1 MNNKYTAHINLC
13 QAGEEIV
20 LYFSNLSKKDAE
32 AIHRVMDKHYS
43 HITSSA
49 DVLSYGWEEQK

>member
-1 MNNKYTAHINLC
+1 MNTKYTAHITLC

-20 LYFSNLSKKDAE
+20 LHFSNLSKKDAE
-32 AIHRVMDKHYS
+32 AIHRVVDKNYS

-49 DVLSYGWEEQK
+49 DVISYGWEEQK

>member
-1 MNNKYTAHINLC
+1 MNNKYTAHINLR
-13 QAGEEIV
+13 QEEKEIV
-20 LYFSNLSKKDAE
+20 LYFNNLSKKDAE
-32 AIHRVMDKHYS
+32 AIYRVMDKHYS

>member
-1 MNNKYTAHINLC
+1 MNNKYTAHINLR
-13 QAGEEIV
+13 QEEKEIV
-20 LYFSNLSKKDAE
+20 LYFNNLSRKDAE

-49 DVLSYGWEEQK
+49 DVRSYGWEEQK

>member
-1 MNNKYTAHINLC
+1 MNKYSAHITLR
-13 QAGEEIV
+13 QEEKEIV

-32 AIHRVMDKHYS
+32 AIHRAMDDHYS

-49 DVLSYGWEEQK
+49 EVLNYGWKEQK